1 MYKKIKD
8 CYHVDGWK
16 EGRYILNFMGGLENL
31 NLFLN
36 VYGVTFKR
44 YWLRRGGL
52 GEITFHIDDSD
63 GYVTLL
69 KVYVER
75 KDCIRPETSLFTAI
89 YIKYRRA
96 SNWKELIL
104 YYLKLKTPDTYIHTV
119 KKRGE
124 RGAYILCDD
133 PVDPV
138 DIPVLIRCVEE
149 AVGKSIDPFGVLN

>member
-8 CYHVDGWK
+8 CYYVDEWK

-36 VYGVTFKR
+36 VYRVTLKR
-44 YWLRRGGL
+44 YWIRKGGL

-75 KDCIRPETSLFTAI
+75 KDCTTPATSLFTAI
-89 YIKYRRA
+89 YTKYRKA
-96 SNWKELIL
+96 SNWKKLIL

-119 KKRGE
+119 RKRGE
-124 RGAYILCDD
+124 RGAYILCDN

-149 AVGKSIDPFGVLN
+149 AVGKSINPFGVLK